1 MDIDR
6 RTASQLLNVS
16 MRTID
21 RYIRRGK
28 LSARIGQNGRI
39 WLDKRE
45 VMDLPRLEP
54 LPPAPKPTQ
63 IDNRHSND
71 NISFYK
77 DLYEEAKKAISEY
90 HQKLEQSNYRIG
102 QLESQIMHPIAP
114 KIIERRDESIS
125 NEYIKR
131 ELAER
136 EKELNLLKEMLKRER
151 VSRAVF
157 AVLTYLLLAA
167 LPLIWYLLR

>member
-21 RYIRRGK
+21 RYVRRGK

-39 WLDKRE
+39 SLDRKE

-54 LPPAPKPTQ
+54 LPLTPKPTQ
-63 IDNRHSND
+63 IDSRHSND

-77 DLYEEAKKAISEY
+77 DLYEEAKKALNEY

-102 QLESQIMHPIAP
+102 QLESQIIHPLAP
-114 KIIERRDESIS
+114 KIIEHRDESIS

-136 EKELNLLKEMLKRER
+136 EKELALLKEMLKRER
-151 VSRAVF
+151 INRAVF

-167 LPLIWYLLR
+167 LPLVWYLLR